1 MATSR
6 CRRWHRA
13 APTDKGDVLPA
24 ISATDLLVLLPLLG
38 WLAVAA
44 LGCYGVYDCVKS
56 LKPAPSVIW
65 RPNILLI
72 VPVRGAAPHVAA
84 LWQAIRS
91 QQLAARRVVFAL
103 EDEADPAF
111 AAIQA
116 LPPGPVRDCV
126 IAGPAVLRGQKV
138 HNLLAALETLKPD
151 DDVVVFA
158 DADIVPAR
166 DWMARLAIPFQEP
179 DIRILSG
186 YRWMTPSDDHWSSS
200 FVCVANASVATL
212 PRSALWNIP
221 WGGSIAASPD
231 TLATLDLQ
239 TIWDRSLPDDI
250 PLGLAARA
258 NGFPVT
264 CPQSLLV
271 PSPTAMSW
279 REALAFGR
287 RQYLFIRWYQPKH
300 WMLAAAGTTLPLIGW
315 AVAIPLAITGDA
327 AAIATIV
334 VANGLD
340 QVRATL
346 RRQVPR
352 TLWGTEMPRRM
363 AAIDRFA
370 TPAVQAF
377 HAAIVWSTL
386 FGRSMTWAGRRYRL
400 DAERRVTRIDK
411 VTSRETAEA

>member
-1 MATSR
+1 M
-6 CRRWHRA
+6 
-13 APTDKGDVLPA
+13 
-24 ISATDLLVLLPLLG
+24 SATDLLVLLPLLG

-56 LKPAPSVIW
+56 LKPAPPISW
-65 RPNILLI
+65 RPKILLA
-72 VPVRGAAPHVAA
+72 VPVRGSARHVAA

-91 QQLAARRVVFAL
+91 QKLAPRRVVFAL
-103 EDEADPAF
+103 EDDSDPAF

-116 LPPGPVRDCV
+116 LPPGPDRDCA

-138 HNLLAALETLKPD
+138 HNLLAALRTLKAD
-151 DDVVVFA
+151 EDVVVFA
-158 DADIVPAR
+158 DADIVPAG
-166 DWMARLAIPFQEP
+166 DWMARLAIPFRDP
-179 DIRILSG
+179 DVKMVSG
-186 YRWMTPSDDHWSSS
+186 YRWMTPSDDHWSSGV
-200 FVCVANASVATL
+200 VCVANASVATL
-212 PRSALWNIP
+212 PRSTLWNIA
-221 WGGSIAASPD
+221 WGGSIATTPE
-231 TLATLDLQ
+231 TLAALDLP

-258 NGFPVT
+258 KGFPLT

-279 REALAFGR
+279 REAVAFGR
-287 RQYLFIRWYQPKH
+287 RQYLFIRWYRPTH
-300 WMLAAAGTTLPLIGW
+300 WLLAAAGTTLPLLGW
-315 AVAIPLAITGDA
+315 AVALPLAITGDA

-334 VANGLD
+334 LANGLD
-340 QVRATL
+340 QVRASL

-352 TLWGTEMPRRM
+352 ILWGTEMPQRM

-400 DAERRVTRIDK
+400 DAERRVTRID
-411 VTSRETAEA
+411 TIES